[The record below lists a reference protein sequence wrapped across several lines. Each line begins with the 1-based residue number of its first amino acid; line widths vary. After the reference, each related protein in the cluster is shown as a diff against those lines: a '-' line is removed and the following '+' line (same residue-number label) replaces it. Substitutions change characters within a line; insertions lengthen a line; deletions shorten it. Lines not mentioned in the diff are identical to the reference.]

1 MSQPQLRIVEG
12 MLTTENAD
20 GTVNVAPMGPKVNDG
35 FTQFLLRPFPGS
47 RTYENLL
54 RTRQGTFH
62 VTDDVA
68 MIAQAAVGDLL
79 DAPAFLPNS
88 GPGYHV
94 LKNCCRWY
102 QLEAV
107 EVETTGERAAL
118 TCRVVQQ
125 GRQRDFF
132 GLNRGKHAVLE
143 LAILATRV
151 HLLPGEEIDQAIGML
166 TPWVEK
172 TGGPAE
178 REAFV
183 FLQEV
188 IAQRRSG
195 KNGARESS

>member
-1 MSQPQLRIVEG
+1 MSQPPLRIVEG

-20 GTVNVAPMGPKVNDG
+20 GSVNVAPMGPKVDEG

-54 RTRQGTFH
+54 RQGKATFH

-79 DAPAFLPNS
+79 TEPTFLPS
-88 GPGYHV
+88 SAAGYHV
-94 LKNCCRWY
+94 LENCCRWY

-118 TCRVVQQ
+118 TCRVVAA
-125 GRQRDFF
+125 GRQRDYF
-132 GLNRGKHAVLE
+132 GLNRAKHAVLE

-151 HLLPGEEIDQAIGML
+151 HLLPAEEIDQAIGML

-178 REAFV
+178 IEAFA
-183 FLQEV
+183 FLQNV
-188 IAQRRSG
+188 IAQRRNAE
-195 KNGARESS
+195 NGARESS